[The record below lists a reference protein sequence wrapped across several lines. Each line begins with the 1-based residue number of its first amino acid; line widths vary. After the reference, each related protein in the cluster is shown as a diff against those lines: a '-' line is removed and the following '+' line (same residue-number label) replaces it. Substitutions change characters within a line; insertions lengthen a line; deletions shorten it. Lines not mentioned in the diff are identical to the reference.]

1 MVGEDANWDAAGP
14 LQLDGES
21 LSPVGWNSVPG
32 PRRML
37 SPRKRPEAGGR
48 ASLRLFSEM
57 QPVSCWTPVMNLSPG
72 THKESLED
80 TCVSPRGPRVSLFMR
95 PWPFNWKRPSPL
107 KPREGSASPCDLRTC
122 SASAHA
128 RPAGRHRLSV
138 FREIASSPAAASPLA
153 SFLHLI
159 ELKSAFDR
167 DLIAYMGVTF
177 PQPQILKSWIFV
189 PKLGFFKKSIK
200 IH

>member
-1 MVGEDANWDAAGP
+1 MGRSWAA
-14 LQLDGES
+14 
-21 LSPVGWNSVPG
+21 PVGWGKSQS
-32 PRRML
+32 RRL
-37 SPRKRPEAGGR
+37 EFSSRASKDAQPTETARGGR

-107 KPREGSASPCDLRTC
+107 KPREGSASPCDLRTR

-138 FREIASSPAAASPLA
+138 FREISSSPAAASPLA

-159 ELKSAFDR
+159 ELKSAFNR

-189 PKLGFFKKSIK
+189 HKLGFFLKSIK